1 MALAVGMLI
10 LATAL
15 PHSGQTPSKSMSE
28 NEHARRSVAV
38 NTLRAINT
46 AEYEYKS
53 VHGTFVAWE
62 VLMVSDQF
70 RGRGLHLATLNEPQ
84 LMDAHFSSKPEIL
97 PGWALRLNVSSDG
110 KAYDV
115 LLEDLNDKTCGYAA
129 ITNETGLI
137 RQSKNISCE
146 L

>member
-1 MALAVGMLI
+1 
-10 LATAL
+10 
-15 PHSGQTPSKSMSE
+15 
-28 NEHARRSVAV
+28 VAV

-70 RGRGLHLATLNEPQ
+70 RGRGFHLARSNEPQ

-97 PGWALRLNVSSDG
+97 PGWALHLNVSSDG

-115 LLEDLNDKTCGYAA
+115 LLEDTTDKTCGYAA

-146 L
+146 I